1 MVVSPSASQLAHLLR
16 FRASV
21 LTALLAAVVLA
32 AVVLAAGLA
41 MPAQAIDDRRTWFTP
56 VPGFEIVRAFD
67 KPAQNWQQGHR
78 GIDVAALPGEPI
90 RAPQSGT
97 VRFSGSVA
105 GRSVLSLHVDGH
117 VVSFEPVES
126 DLRAGDEVFAGHP
139 IGTVAEPSHC
149 DDGCVHVGVWRADA
163 EKDYLNPAQ
172 FFSADATVLLP
183 EANALAEL
191 PPPAGGDA
199 SSGAGAWGGHQ
210 NGRIPAVALCPVAA
224 APGHL
229 LRCDAAAAFETLATA
244 YSQRFGTRISVT
256 DSYRDYAT
264 QVVLKRR
271 KGRMAATPGTSNH
284 GWGLAVDLG
293 GGINSFGTVQHEWMR
308 ANAPRYG
315 WIHPSWARSTGSLPE
330 PWHWEYQARN

>member
-1 MVVSPSASQLAHLLR
+1 MLSSPSSSRAAHPLL
-16 FRASV
+16 FVVCA
-21 LTALLAAVVLA
+21 LTALLAGALPAVGLSTPTQA
-32 AVVLAAGLA
+32 ADEPGS
-41 MPAQAIDDRRTWFTP
+41 WFTP

-67 KPAQNWQQGHR
+67 KPARNWEQGHR

-90 RAPQSGT
+90 RAPESGT
-97 VRFSGSVA
+97 VRFSGNVA
-105 GRSVLSLHVDGH
+105 GRPVLSLHVGDH

-126 DLRAGDEVFAGHP
+126 DLHTGDEVFAGHP
-139 IGTVAEPSHC
+139 VGTVAAPSHC
-149 DDGCVHVGVWRADA
+149 EPGCVHVGVWRSDT

-172 FFSADATVLLP
+172 FFSADSTVLLP
-183 EANALAEL
+183 EADAPAEL
-191 PPPAGGDA
+191 PPLPAGGDS

-210 NGRIPAVALCPVAA
+210 NGRIPAVALCPIAA

-229 LRCDAAAAFETLATA
+229 LRCDAAAAFEALAGA
-244 YSQRFGTRISVT
+244 YSQRFGSRISVT
-256 DSYRDYAT
+256 DSYRDYPT

-308 ANAPRYG
+308 ANAPRFG

-330 PWHWEYQARN
+330 PWHWEYQARS